1 MLILRDLFGSW
12 ICGTEEHYLRLCQG
26 EDPHRRQ
33 RNVIHIHAKIQVL
46 IQFIHAY
53 EYIWIN
59 LGIDSNN
66 GYLSKYRYWLNL
78 CIFRKEFG
86 YWIKLRLRNT
96 KKSSNLQKSFRIY
109 HLSVKQNVSFIQL
122 PFYHLTMGRASWP
135 LTRLILRI
143 IRDNFEKSTTFIVF
157 YFFNFLSQPISTSTL
172 VGSDKVIGWPKPL
185 PLTLTGNQGSWFLVS
200 KLIFSK

>member
-86 YWIKLRLRNT
+86 YWIKLRLRNK

-135 LTRLILRI
+135 LTRLILRNKLMLHGEYEQTNYNKITKSSMLGSTFDFIGI
-143 IRDNFEKSTTFIVF
+143 ILKN
-157 YFFNFLSQPISTSTL
+157 QPLLLFS
-172 VGSDKVIGWPKPL
+172 
-185 PLTLTGNQGSWFLVS
+185 
-200 KLIFSK
+200 IFSTFCHSPSQLQL

>member
-86 YWIKLRLRNT
+86 YWIKLRLRNK

-135 LTRLILRI
+135 LTRLILRNKLMLHGEYEQTNYNKITKSSLLRSTFDFIGI
-143 IRDNFEKSTTFIVF
+143 ILKNQQ
-157 YFFNFLSQPISTSTL
+157 FFLFS
-172 VGSDKVIGWPKPL
+172 
-185 PLTLTGNQGSWFLVS
+185 
-200 KLIFSK
+200 IFSTFCHSPSQLQL